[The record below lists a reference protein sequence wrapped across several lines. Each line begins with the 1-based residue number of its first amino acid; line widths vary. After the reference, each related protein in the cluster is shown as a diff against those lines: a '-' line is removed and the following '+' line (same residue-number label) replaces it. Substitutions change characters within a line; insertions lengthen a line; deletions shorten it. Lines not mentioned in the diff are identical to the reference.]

1 MSQLNPNIILGVQR
15 PKTINPMELY
25 QAKASIEQN
34 ELANR
39 LSGMKVEEYER
50 GIKETNALADVYRT
64 SVGAD
69 GKLDRN
75 KLFSGAAGAGLGA
88 KIPGLQKEFAA
99 QDKDAADMD
108 SKRLETATKRLD
120 TMGQAL
126 GWLKD
131 NPSPENAQQVLSYL
145 ASNGVMNEQQLS
157 TALQRVQAN
166 PTPQGI
172 SQFAMLGFQASLKA
186 KDQLPTFQTRN
197 TGGTTDTLSI
207 NPVTQKV
214 TVANSVRNTQS
225 PDSVASTAVQMR
237 GQNMVDARSRD
248 ANSAGGKAPPGYR
261 FKQDGSLEAIPGGP
275 ADIKAG
281 EAGAKREQMQQGSLA
296 QADRIIAKVD
306 QALEKVGMN
315 SAGMGGSLMAKIP
328 GTDATNLRTDLDT
341 IKANLGFAELQAMRQ
356 ASPTGGALGAIA
368 VQELVALQSTVASL
382 DQAQTPEQLK
392 ARLGEVRK
400 HYSNWKEAVVQSGKP
415 QAGGATGDFS
425 KPAAPAAALPSGWKV
440 QAR

>member
-1 MSQLNPNIILGVQR
+1 MTQLNPNIILGVQR
-15 PKTINPMELY
+15 AKTVNPLEMY

-39 LSGMKVEEYER
+39 LGGLKVQEYER
-50 GIKETNALADVYRT
+50 GVQESNAQREAVRGF
-64 SVGAD
+64 GAD
-69 GKLDRN
+69 TTANYNSLLRTGNLK
-75 KLFSGAAGAGLGA
+75 
-88 KIPGLQKEFAA
+88 AA
-99 QDKDAADMD
+99 QDYLEGNAKIGRERATGDKTKIETVQKVVGLMGSTAFALSQSPTLNIQEVAGAVEQLKAQLPQEYHAALDV
-108 SKRLETATKRLD
+108 SKLPQDPQGLR
-120 TMGQAL
+120 
-126 GWLKD
+126 
-131 NPSPENAQQVLSYL
+131 
-145 ASNGVMNEQQLS
+145 
-157 TALQRVQAN
+157 TALQGIYTKSIETEKLLADQTSLRNNDQTNATSRAN
-166 PTPQGI
+166 N
-172 SQFAMLGFQASLKA
+172 A
-186 KDQLPTFQTRN
+186 
-197 TGGTTDTLSI
+197 
-207 NPVTQKV
+207 
-214 TVANSVRNTQS
+214 ANN
-225 PDSVASTAVQMR
+225 AVQMR
-237 GQNMVDARSRD
+237 GQNLTDARSRE
-248 ANSAGGKAPPGYR
+248 ANAAGGKAPPGYR

-400 HYSNWKEAVVQSGKP
+400 HYSNWKEAVEQSGKP
-415 QAGGATGDFS
+415 QAGGATGDFG